1 MRLSKLFGKTL
12 RETPAEAETASH
24 RLLVKAGMISQV
36 TAGVY
41 SFMPLAFRILKK
53 IESIVRDEM
62 NKAGGQEVLLPVLQP
77 VEIWQE
83 TGRDVAMG
91 DTLFHL
97 KDRRGRELVLGPTH
111 EEVVTRLVARNIQ
124 SYRDLPV
131 ILYQIQ
137 TKFRDE
143 PRPRAGLIRVRE
155 FIMKDAY
162 SFDIDEEGLDKSYN
176 AMLKAYRNIYAR
188 CGLPGML
195 VEADSGAIG
204 GKGSHEFMLVTETG
218 EDELIYCPECGYSA
232 NVEKAESVK
241 TSAEKGDLLP
251 TEEVATPGMKTIE
264 QLSNFLHITPQK
276 TLKVVFYIAD
286 KKLVIAVIR
295 GDLGI
300 NEVKLKNNLKATDLR
315 PATEVEVKEAGL
327 APGYASPV
335 GPSFR
340 KDGFKT
346 VGDVSISSGTNFVAG
361 ANKPDTHLKNVN
373 YPRDFTVDILT
384 DIAKAHPGEG
394 CPRCPGKL
402 FSTHG
407 VEVGH
412 IFKLGTTYSAKLGA
426 NFIDANGVSHP
437 CVMGCYGIGV
447 GRLLAAAVEQNH
459 DDKGI
464 IWPFPI
470 APYHVYLCALSIDS
484 KDVAG
489 AAEKIYDEMGKA
501 GLEVLFDDRM
511 ESPGVKF
518 SDADLLGMPVRVT
531 VSPRTLRTQSAEV
544 KLRKEKDFQLVPL
557 GEVVAKVKEIVEKGL
572 SERNRV

>member
-12 RETPAEAETASH
+12 RETPSDAETASH
-24 RLLVKAGMISQV
+24 RLLVKAGMISQL

-41 SFMPLAFRILKK
+41 SFMPLAFRSLKK

-83 TGRDVAMG
+83 TGREAAMG
-91 DTLFHL
+91 DALFHL

-111 EEVVTRLVARNIQ
+111 EEVITGLAAKNIQ

-131 ILYQIQ
+131 TLYQIQ

-162 SFDIDEEGLDKSYN
+162 SFDVDEEGLDKSYN
-176 AMLKAYRNIYAR
+176 AMLRAYQNIYAR

-204 GKGSHEFMLVTETG
+204 GKGSHEFMLVTDTG

-241 TSAEKGDLLP
+241 AACEMGECLSM
-251 TEEVATPGMKTIE
+251 EEVATPGMKTIE
-264 QLSNFLHITPQK
+264 QLSNFLHIPSSK

-295 GDLGI
+295 GDLEI
-300 NEVKLKNNLKATDLR
+300 NEVKLSNNLKATDLR
-315 PATEVEVKEAGL
+315 PATEEEVKEAGL
-327 APGYASPV
+327 TPGYASPV
-335 GPSFR
+335 GGC
-340 KDGFKT
+340 GFKT
-346 VGDVSISSGTNFVAG
+346 VGDASITSGTNFVAG
-361 ANKPDTHLKNVN
+361 ANKPDTHLRNVN

-402 FSTHG
+402 LSTHG

-412 IFKLGTTYSAKLGA
+412 IFKLGVTYSAKLGA
-426 NFIDANGVSHP
+426 NFIDANGVSRP

-470 APYHVYLCALSIDS
+470 APYHVYLCALSIDN
-484 KDVAG
+484 KDVS
-489 AAEKIYDEMGKA
+489 AASEKVYEEMVEN

-518 SDADLLGMPVRVT
+518 GDADLLGMPIRVT
-531 VSPRTLRTQSAEV
+531 ISSRTLKTQSAEV
-544 KLRKEKDFQLVPL
+544 KLRKEKEFQLVPL
-557 GEVVAKVKEIVEKGL
+557 GDVVARVKEIVEKGL
-572 SERNRV
+572 SERAKV

>member
-1 MRLSKLFGKTL
+1 MRLSKIFGKTL
-12 RETPAEAETASH
+12 RDIPAEAETASH
-24 RLLVKAGMISQV
+24 RLMIKAGMISQL

-41 SFMPLAFRILKK
+41 SFLPLAFRSLKK
-53 IESIVRDEM
+53 IEAIIRDEM

-83 TGRDVAMG
+83 TGREAAMG

-97 KDRRGRELVLGPTH
+97 KDRRNRELVLGPTH
-111 EEVVTRLVARNIQ
+111 EEVITGLAAKNIQ

-131 ILYQIQ
+131 TLYQIQ

-162 SFDIDEEGLDKSYN
+162 SFDVDEAGLDKSYN
-176 AMLKAYRNIYAR
+176 TMMKAYQNIYAR
-188 CGLPGML
+188 CRLPGML

-218 EDELIYCPECGYSA
+218 EDELIYCPACGYSA
-232 NVEKAESVK
+232 NVEKADSVK
-241 TSAEKGDLLP
+241 AACDMGECLP
-251 TEEVATPGMKTIE
+251 MEEIATPGMKTIE
-264 QLSNFLHITPQK
+264 QLSNFLHIPASK

-295 GDLGI
+295 GDLEI

-315 PATEVEVKEAGL
+315 PATEEEVKEAGL
-327 APGYASPV
+327 TPGYASPV
-335 GPSFR
+335 G
-340 KDGFKT
+340 DCGFM
-346 VGDVSISSGTNFVAG
+346 VIGDASINSGTNFVAG
-361 ANKPDTHLKNVN
+361 ANKPDTHIKNVN
-373 YPRDFTVDILT
+373 YPRDFKVAILT
-384 DIAKAHPGEG
+384 DIARAYPGEG

-402 FSTHG
+402 MSTHG

-412 IFKLGTTYSAKLGA
+412 IFKLGITYSAKLGA
-426 NFIDANGVSHP
+426 NYIDAQGVSKP

-470 APYHVYLCALSIDS
+470 APYQVYLCALSVDA
-484 KDVAG
+484 KDVSA
-489 AAEKIYDEMGKA
+489 AAEKLYQEMTDA
-501 GLEVLFDDRM
+501 GLEVLFDDRV

-518 SDADLLGMPVRVT
+518 GDADLLGMPVRVT
-531 VSPRTLRTQSAEV
+531 VSPRTLKNQGAEI
-544 KLRKEKDFQLVPL
+544 KLRKEKAFDTIPL
-557 GEVVAKVKEIVEKGL
+557 GEVVAKVKDIVEKGL
-572 SERNRV
+572 SERV

>member
-1 MRLSKLFGKTL
+1 MRVSKLFGKTL

-24 RLLVKAGMISQV
+24 RLLVRAGMISQL
-36 TAGVY
+36 TAGIY
-41 SFMPLAFRILKK
+41 SYMPLAFRSLKK
-53 IESIVRDEM
+53 IEAIIRDEM

-77 VEIWQE
+77 VELWQE
-83 TGRDVAMG
+83 SGREAALG

-97 KDRRGRELVLGPTH
+97 KDRRERELVLGPTH
-111 EEVVTRLVARNIQ
+111 EEVVTGLAAKNIQ

-143 PRPRAGLIRVRE
+143 PRPRAGLVRVRE

-162 SFDIDEEGLDKSYN
+162 SFDIDEAGLDKSYN
-176 AMLKAYRNIYAR
+176 AMMQAYKNIYAR

-204 GKGSHEFMLVTETG
+204 GKGSHEFMLVTDTG
-218 EDELIYCPECGYSA
+218 EDELIYCGTCGYSA

-241 TSAEKGDLLP
+241 SPGEKGELLP
-251 TEEVATPGMKTIE
+251 MQEIATPGMKTIE
-264 QLSNFLHITPQK
+264 QLSGFLHVKPSQ

-295 GDLGI
+295 GDLDI

-315 PATEVEVKEAGL
+315 PATEDEVKEAGL
-327 APGYASPV
+327 QPGYASPV
-335 GPSFR
+335 GDCGFR
-340 KDGFKT
+340 
-346 VGDVSISSGTNFVAG
+346 VIGDKSIESGTNFVAG
-361 ANKPDTHLKNVN
+361 GNKPDTHIKNVN
-373 YPRDFTVDILT
+373 YPRDFKVDILT

-394 CPRCPGKL
+394 CPRCDGKL
-402 FSTHG
+402 LSTHG

-412 IFKLGTTYSAKLGA
+412 IFKLREIYSAKFGA
-426 NFIDANGVSHP
+426 NFIDANGVERP
-437 CVMGCYGIGV
+437 CVMGCYGIGL

-470 APYHVYLCALSIDS
+470 APYQVYLCALSIDVP
-484 KDVAG
+484 DVAA
-489 AAEKIYDEMGKA
+489 AAEKAYGELQKA
-501 GLEVLFDDRM
+501 GIEVLFDDRM

-518 SDADLLGMPVRVT
+518 GDADLFGMPVRVT
-531 VSPRTLRTQSAEV
+531 ISPRTLKTQSAEV
-544 KLRKEKDFQLVPL
+544 KLRKEKEFKNAPL
-557 GEVVAKVKEIVEKGL
+557 AEVVSRVKEIVDKGM
-572 SERNRV
+572 SERA